1 MNASIAPCAAH
12 SISQQAEASI
22 GTGRCRGYSAAV
34 LTSSR
39 HPTPVFTPGT
49 LFSAAALLD
58 CCVSAPG
65 LRQSRRLFVTVDV
78 FFFLIAREEFAA
90 RPAGEGRP
98 DPLRLTRHNT
108 AHPPCSW
115 GGGAFGG
122 PAALRQ
128 LLPCLVCGLVA
139 CRQDLRRHHL
149 QQWQGAAD
157 GGSGR
162 RHDQQNWP
170 RICGRY
176 WCQSRNRAHRCQCTG
191 RPRLSRRCC
200 QSQGS

>member
-65 LRQSRRLFVTVDV
+65 LRQRRGRLFVTVDV
-78 FFFLIAREEFAA
+78 FFFLITTVLLVQMTLVSK
-90 RPAGEGRP
+90 
-98 DPLRLTRHNT
+98 PLLFSN
-108 AHPPCSW
+108 PV
-115 GGGAFGG
+115 
-122 PAALRQ
+122 
-128 LLPCLVCGLVA
+128 VCGG
-139 CRQDLRRHHL
+139 RGKGERREWGHPCVRT
-149 QQWQGAAD
+149 D
-157 GGSGR
+157 GWPSKR
-162 RHDQQNWP
+162 P
-170 RICGRY
+170 RI
-176 WCQSRNRAHRCQCTG
+176 
-191 RPRLSRRCC
+191 
-200 QSQGS
+200 

>member
-65 LRQSRRLFVTVDV
+65 LRLRRGRLFVTVDV
-78 FFFLIAREEFAA
+78 FFFLITT
-90 RPAGEGRP
+90 
-98 DPLRLTRHNT
+98 D
-108 AHPPCSW
+108 
-115 GGGAFGG
+115 
-122 PAALRQ
+122 
-128 LLPCLVCGLVA
+128 
-139 CRQDLRRHHL
+139 
-149 QQWQGAAD
+149 
-157 GGSGR
+157 
-162 RHDQQNWP
+162 
-170 RICGRY
+170 Y
-176 WCQSRNRAHRCQCTG
+176 WFK
-191 RPRLSRRCC
+191 
-200 QSQGS
+200 

>member
-65 LRQSRRLFVTVDV
+65 LRQRRGRLFVTVDV
-78 FFFLIAREEFAA
+78 FFFLISKRRVRGRSPPADSAQYGEPALQLGWWGFRRSCSSPPASPLPRLWA
-90 RPAGEGRP
+90 GCMPTRPA
-98 DPLRLTRHNT
+98 TT
-108 AHPPCSW
+108 S
-115 GGGAFGG
+115 
-122 PAALRQ
+122 PAAATRG
-128 LLPCLVCGLVA
+128 CGW
-139 CRQDLRRHHL
+139 RH
-149 QQWQGAAD
+149 
-157 GGSGR
+157 
-162 RHDQQNWP
+162 
-170 RICGRY
+170 
-176 WCQSRNRAHRCQCTG
+176 
-191 RPRLSRRCC
+191 RPTP
-200 QSQGS
+200 